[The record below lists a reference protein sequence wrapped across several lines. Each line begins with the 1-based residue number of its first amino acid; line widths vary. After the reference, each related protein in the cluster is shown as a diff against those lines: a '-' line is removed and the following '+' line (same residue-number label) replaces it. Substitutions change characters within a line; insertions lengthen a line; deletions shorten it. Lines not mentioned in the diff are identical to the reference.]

1 MMAAA
6 SQPVRTELPRPAPSP
21 GTPRTKKKEKKK
33 LNKMDIGG
41 PMTDTFVHVS
51 GVATD
56 GSGGMKMV
64 DNSHLIQDPVIR
76 TMLKK
81 AGIPFDEIG
90 KTEEERAENIEKIKM
105 QTMNSGLYEKYEKK
119 ERRRTMRQNARVMP
133 PPPPSRPIPS
143 PISSPRNSPI
153 SSRRNSP
160 ISSPR
165 PKRINPPPP
174 PPGDRQR
181 PRPGPTKPSGGSGGP
196 PPPPPPPGPGPP
208 PPSNTVPRAV
218 KPPPPACP
226 PPKPVSTRDNLLA
239 EIQGGFKLK
248 QIERTEGDSR
258 PNSAKSVDGG
268 GGGNGLVDVLHRRI
282 GAMGFSSD
290 EDDDDD
296 DDDDD
301 EWDD

>member
-1 MMAAA
+1 MAAP
-6 SQPVRTELPRPAPSP
+6 SQPVRTELPRPARGAAAP
-21 GTPRTKKKEKKK
+21 GSPRTKNKEKRK

-41 PMTDTFVHVS
+41 PMTDSFVHVS
-51 GVATD
+51 GVKTD

-119 ERRRTMRQNARVMP
+119 ERRRTMRQNARMP

-143 PISSPRNSPI
+143 PMASP
-153 SSRRNSP
+153 RNSP

-165 PKRINPPPP
+165 PPKRDYPPPP

-181 PRPGPTKPSGGSGGP
+181 PRPGPTKASGGSGGP

-208 PPSNTVPRAV
+208 PPPVVSSSDTVPRAV
-218 KPPPPACP
+218 KPPPPA
-226 PPKPVSTRDNLLA
+226 KPVSTRDNLLA

-248 QIERTEGDSR
+248 QIERTDSGDSR
-258 PNSAKSVDGG
+258 PGSVKSNDA
-268 GGGNGLVDVLHRRI
+268 GGGNGLGDVLQRRI
-282 GAMGFSSD
+282 EAMGFSSD
-290 EDDDDD
+290 DDSDD

-301 EWDD
+301 EWEE